1 MTILAAHLRFIR
13 NFTPNHTSRVV
24 GSRTRRHHPHSTSF
38 PVHSC
43 IFFTRR
49 QFSF

>member
-1 MTILAAHLRFIR
+1 MTISVTHLRFFRI
-13 NFTPNHTSRVV
+13 FTPYHTSRVV
-24 GSRTRRHHPHSTSF
+24 GSRTRRRRPPPLSF